1 MKKILYDFASP
12 RFTIFFAVVFVFF
25 FVAVAL
31 KNGVVTKEMFGVA
44 KYVLIAY
51 IWFVFIIRKYQKYY
65 DKQAH

>member
-12 RFTIFFAVVFVFF
+12 RFTIFFAVAFVFF
-25 FVAVAL
+25 FVATSL
-31 KNGVVTKEMFGVA
+31 KNGAITKEMFNVA

-51 IWFVFIIRKYQKYY
+51 IWFVFLTRKYQKYY